1 MERPAPSPP
10 SPSADPRGA
19 LASAAGNASSHAAG
33 RPRSTAGPT
42 ESSTGLPIVLAGGAA
57 QGGGQGASPSAGP
70 SAGSAGPSPMWGG
83 PARPGVGGGAAALA
97 ALGTPD
103 RLVVGSALSEAQHA
117 RAVHLAGQRAQAL
130 ADAAAS
136 VTRGRVTMGRPMMA
150 ITARRDLGPV
160 RHALAQRVVAG
171 SMTHQPAVQ
180 VKVPDAVWVPSD
192 RRRAA
197 SSPPP
202 LLEGADPRWALD
214 GSADDPIGAQRPTA
228 PSGIT
233 PREVGQKNGDKPDE
247 PKTPG
252 VHQMED
258 GRTVYVM
265 KPMPP
270 PT

>member
-1 MERPAPSPP
+1 MGGVLRP
-10 SPSADPRGA
+10 GM
-19 LASAAGNASSHAAG
+19 
-33 RPRSTAGPT
+33 
-42 ESSTGLPIVLAGGAA
+42 AGGERAVAA
-57 QGGGQGASPSAGP
+57 
-70 SAGSAGPSPMWGG
+70 M
-83 PARPGVGGGAAALA
+83 
-97 ALGTPD
+97 GTPD
-103 RLVVGSALSEAQHA
+103 RLLVGSALSEAQHA
-117 RAVHLAGQRAQAL
+117 RAVHLAGHRAQEL
-130 ADAAAS
+130 AQAAAS

-171 SMTHQPAVQ
+171 SMTTQPPVQ

-192 RRRAA
+192 RRRAKGA
-197 SSPPP
+197 APE
-202 LLEGADPRWALD
+202 LLEGADPRWAVD

-228 PSGIT
+228 ASGIT
-233 PREVGQKNGDKPDE
+233 PREDKQKNGEKPEE

-270 PT
+270 PA